1 MTETIALD
9 LPASSIDRR
18 LPVGQQVHR
27 ILRSAIVAV
36 RLRPGQALS
45 EKEVSLALGVSRSPV
60 REAFI
65 RLAEE
70 SLIDIYPQ
78 YGTFVAKISPEAV
91 TEAQFIRQAIETRI
105 LEDAVRLCRPETV
118 RTLQALVRRQGEAA
132 RAGEHDLFFDLDA
145 EFHGALAAAAG
156 HPLAWA
162 LCEGASAQLRR
173 VLRLKLGQVDYLA
186 SVVQQHGRI
195 ADAVRRRDA
204 ALAVRRMTEHLGE
217 LQGDLTE
224 VQARHPEYFS
234 TEPGA
239 LRARAG

>member
-36 RLRPGQALS
+36 RLTPGQALS
-45 EKEVSLALGVSRSPV
+45 EKEVSLAVGVSRSPV

-91 TEAQFIRQAIETRI
+91 AEAQFIRQAIET
-105 LEDAVRLCRPETV
+105 
-118 RTLQALVRRQGEAA
+118 
-132 RAGEHDLFFDLDA
+132 
-145 EFHGALAAAAG
+145 
-156 HPLAWA
+156 
-162 LCEGASAQLRR
+162 
-173 VLRLKLGQVDYLA
+173 
-186 SVVQQHGRI
+186 
-195 ADAVRRRDA
+195 
-204 ALAVRRMTEHLGE
+204 
-217 LQGDLTE
+217 
-224 VQARHPEYFS
+224 
-234 TEPGA
+234 
-239 LRARAG
+239 

>member
-1 MTETIALD
+1 MMETIGLE
-9 LPASSIDRR
+9 LPVASIDRR
-18 LPVGQQVHR
+18 LPVGPQVHR
-27 ILRSAIVAV
+27 ALRGAIVAV
-36 RLRPGQALS
+36 RLKPGQALS
-45 EKEVSLALGVSRSPV
+45 EKEVAVAIGVSRSPV

-70 SLIDIYPQ
+70 ALIDIYPQ
-78 YGTFVAKISPEAV
+78 YGTFVAKISPAAV

-132 RAGEHDLFFDLDA
+132 RTGEHDLFFELDG
-145 EFHGALAAAAG
+145 EFHRALATAAG
-156 HPLAWA
+156 HRLAWE
-162 LCEGASAQLRR
+162 LCESASAQLRR

-204 ALAVRRMTEHLGE
+204 GLAVRRMVEHLGE
-217 LQGDLTE
+217 LPGDLAE
-224 VQARHPEYFS
+224 VQARHPDYFS
-234 TEPGA
+234 NEPGA